1 MASNKI
7 ILFVW
12 TLQLILFRMYAAVNL
27 IVIIFFS
34 YRLIRIIIM
43 LTALYIPC
51 FNLLIMFSRLYVVSF
66 ENNYAS
72 QVFSRSWF
80 YLIWKHLC
88 FSRFHTECP
97 KISSCFRCFRKNVN
111 LGFISSFFFQLFP
124 KNYYLMHFWFFF
136 YLFSVSCRSGR
147 MNM

>member
-1 MASNKI
+1 M
-7 ILFVW
+7 
-12 TLQLILFRMYAAVNL
+12 TGYE
-27 IVIIFFS
+27 IVRIFLPNFLFFS
-34 YRLIRIIIM
+34 YRPIQNNYAYRVVRVM
-43 LTALYIPC
+43 LQLVDNVFQTV
-51 FNLLIMFSRLYVVSF
+51 MYVVSF

-88 FSRFHTECP
+88 FSRFHAECP
-97 KISSCFRCFRKNVN
+97 KISSCVRCFRKNVN
-111 LGFISSFFFQLFP
+111 LGFISRFFFQLFP